1 MKPII
6 VRHSKVPK
14 LLSWF
19 VEAYAITLFPFVFIR
34 DEGDER
40 VIRHESIHIVQYAEL
55 FVVGF
60 LFLYAYDFVKGY
72 FRHKNS
78 RKAYGNVRF
87 EQEAYAKESIENYL
101 DTREKFAWREY
112 RL

>member
-1 MKPII
+1 MKPIV

-19 VEAYAITLFPFVFIR
+19 VEAYAIAFFPFIFIR
-34 DEGDER
+34 DEGDEG

-60 LFLYAYDFVKGY
+60 LFLYAYDFVRGY
-72 FRHKNS
+72 LKHKNIQ
-78 RKAYGNVRF
+78 KAYKNVRF
-87 EQEAYAKESIENYL
+87 EQEAYAKEDIKNYL
-101 DTREKFAWREY
+101 DTREKFAWRKY
-112 RL
+112 NL